1 MGVIVKERRG
11 AWWLFI
17 NHKGRRKAK
26 KVGDKKA
33 AELAAVQ
40 IRARL
45 ALGDTGIVEHDA
57 KKVMTV
63 QEAAEAWL
71 ATYGELGQLR
81 KSTRAL
87 YSRNLKAYVF
97 PRVGTKPVASLKR
110 EDIRDLVADLLAQG
124 KSKSLVRNVVAPI
137 RQTFNQ
143 LIEDEVVSVNP
154 AARIGRYLKD
164 KGDPRFR
171 IDPLLPYEEA
181 ILLETMQTHYS
192 RHYPLI
198 LCAVRTGLR
207 LGELFGLQWGDL
219 DFENRFVEVRRTLQ
233 EGGGWR
239 LRRMA
244 RFGASICPAS
254 WPKS

>member
-1 MGVIVKERRG
+1 MGVKVKERSG

-97 PRVGTKPVASLKR
+97 LMW
-110 EDIRDLVADLLAQG
+110 
-124 KSKSLVRNVVAPI
+124 
-137 RQTFNQ
+137 
-143 LIEDEVVSVNP
+143 
-154 AARIGRYLKD
+154 AR
-164 KGDPRFR
+164 
-171 IDPLLPYEEA
+171 
-181 ILLETMQTHYS
+181 S
-192 RHYPLI
+192 R
-198 LCAVRTGLR
+198 
-207 LGELFGLQWGDL
+207 
-219 DFENRFVEVRRTLQ
+219 
-233 EGGGWR
+233 
-239 LRRMA
+239 
-244 RFGASICPAS
+244 
-254 WPKS
+254 